1 MANLIKFAQM
11 DYKQLNID
19 DISFF
24 KAIIGAEYVF
34 TDNQSIFN
42 YSHDETE
49 DLSFPPEVVLKPV
62 NSEEISKVLRYCNI
76 KNRLKQIINIF
87 FISV

>member
-24 KAIIGAEYVF
+24 KEIIGADYVLS
-34 TDNQSIFN
+34 DIQSILN

-49 DLSFPPEVVLKPV
+49 DLSYPPELVLKL
-62 NSEEISKVLRYCNI
+62 SLIQL
-76 KNRLKQIINIF
+76 
-87 FISV
+87 

>member
-19 DISFF
+19 NISFF
-24 KAIIGAEYVF
+24 KEIIGADYVF
-34 TDNQSIFN
+34 SDNQSILN

-49 DLSFPPEVVLKPV
+49 DLSYPPEVVLKPV
-62 NSEEISKVLRYCNI
+62 NTEEIAKILKYCNS
-76 KNRLKQIINIF
+76 KIF
-87 FISV
+87 R

>member
-19 DISFF
+19 NISFF
-24 KAIIGAEYVF
+24 KGIIGADYVF
-34 TDNQSIFN
+34 SDNQSILN

-49 DLSFPPEVVLKPV
+49 DLVL
-62 NSEEISKVLRYCNI
+62 STRS
-76 KNRLKQIINIF
+76 
-87 FISV
+87 SS

>member
-1 MANLIKFAQM
+1 MAKLIKFAQM

-24 KAIIGAEYVF
+24 KEIIGADYVF
-34 TDNQSIFN
+34 SDNQSILN

-49 DLSFPPEVVLKPV
+49 DLSIHQKKF
-62 NSEEISKVLRYCNI
+62 
-76 KNRLKQIINIF
+76 
-87 FISV
+87 